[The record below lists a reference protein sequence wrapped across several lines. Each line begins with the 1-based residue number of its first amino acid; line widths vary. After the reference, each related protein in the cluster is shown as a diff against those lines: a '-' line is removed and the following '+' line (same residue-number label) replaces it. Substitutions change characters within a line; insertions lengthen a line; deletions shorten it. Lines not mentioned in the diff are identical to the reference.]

1 MKIVLMNF
9 MNDRINLHKFL
20 ICMFLILNALNTRAQ
35 IDPGVDFDLQG
46 YINQKLDAGKTN
58 ITIKPGQYRVK
69 PTGGVHL
76 SFKNLNGITINATG
90 VEMICTETTRAITI
104 DNCQNLSIIGLTID
118 YDPLPFTQG
127 RIVSISED
135 KMTHIIELFD
145 GYPSDGIITC
155 KKYEIF
161 MPDTHAL
168 RFGSYYNG
176 KIEKLP
182 SGKLKYTKAE
192 SFATDPA
199 PEKVGDLI
207 VTGFDS
213 NYKDRASHA
222 IYIQNSTRTVLDSVT
237 LFGSNVFGFFEVE
250 CNGSVY
256 RNCVVDRRPLSTDI
270 KKRAY
275 MRLRSL
281 NADAFHSKH
290 AEVGP
295 AYLSCTARFQGDDC
309 FAINGDF
316 HMVMKSNGNLIRV
329 LAKGNII
336 DTKQGDTIQI
346 VNRDG
351 FRLPDATV
359 KSVKEVGVATNEE
372 REKIANI
379 QMHEPYKNND
389 SFFNKAYEIELN
401 DTVSLEFASA
411 VCSANRIGNGFR
423 VIDCDLGFNR
433 SRGIL
438 VKAGNGLIQGNHID
452 NCWMESIKLTPEFW
466 WMEAG
471 CSKNVTIKDNVIEN
485 SGGNAISVV
494 SKTRDNI
501 ISPPG
506 IHQNILITGNTIRNS
521 ISPQI
526 LITSTVGLIVTN
538 NKINVKSEE
547 DANNAIQLT
556 ECFKTEITANEINNK
571 VD

>member
-1 MKIVLMNF
+1 MKSKSNYF
-9 MNDRINLHKFL
+9 KFL
-20 ICMFLILNALNTRAQ
+20 ICVLILLGASYTNAQ
-35 IDPGVDFDLQG
+35 INPGKDFDLQG
-46 YINQKLDAGKTN
+46 YIDQKISAGET
-58 ITIKPGQYRVK
+58 TIVIQPGQYRVK
-69 PTGGVHL
+69 PTRGVHL
-76 SFKNLNGITINATG
+76 SFKNLKGITIDATG
-90 VEMICTETTRAITI
+90 VELICTETTRAITV
-104 DNCQNLSIIGLTID
+104 DNCRNLTIKGLTID

-145 GYPSDGIITC
+145 GYPSDGRITC

-161 MPDTHAL
+161 KPDSHTL
-168 RFGSYYNG
+168 RFGSYYEG
-176 KIEKLP
+176 KIEKLS

-192 SFATDPA
+192 NFATKAA

-213 NYKDRASHA
+213 NYDDRVSHA
-222 IYIQNSTRTVLDSVT
+222 IYVQQSTKTVFDSVT
-237 LFGSNVFGFFEVE
+237 LFGSNVFGFLEVE

-256 RNCVVDRRPLSTDI
+256 QNCVVDRRPLSSDL

-275 MRLRSL
+275 MRIRSL

-295 AYLSCTARFQGDDC
+295 AYLNCTARFQGDDC

-316 HMVMKSNGNLIRV
+316 HMVVKTDGNLIRV
-329 LAKGNII
+329 LAKKDMDIRE
-336 DTKQGDTIQI
+336 GDSIQI
-346 VNRDG
+346 VNNYG
-351 FRLPDATV
+351 LRLPDAYV
-359 KSVKEVGVATNEE
+359 KSVREVGTANREE
-372 REKIANI
+372 QEKISSL
-379 QMHEPYKNND
+379 QMHEPYKKNNN
-389 SFFNKAYEIELN
+389 FFHKAYEIEFN
-401 DTVSLEFASA
+401 DAVSLGFASA
-411 VCSANRIGNGFR
+411 VCSSNRIGNGFR
-423 VIDCDLGFNR
+423 VIGCDLGFNR

-438 VKAGNGLIQGNHID
+438 VKAGKGLIHGNHID

-494 SKTRDNI
+494 SKTRDGV

-506 IHQNILITGNTIRNS
+506 IHQNISITGNTIRNS
-521 ISPQI
+521 TSPQI
-526 LITSTVGLIVTN
+526 LVTSTHGLTVAK
-538 NKINVKSEE
+538 NKIDVKSEKE
-547 DANNAIQLT
+547 AKNAIQLKECMST
-556 ECFKTEITANEINNK
+556 EKTVNEINIKAN
-571 VD
+571 